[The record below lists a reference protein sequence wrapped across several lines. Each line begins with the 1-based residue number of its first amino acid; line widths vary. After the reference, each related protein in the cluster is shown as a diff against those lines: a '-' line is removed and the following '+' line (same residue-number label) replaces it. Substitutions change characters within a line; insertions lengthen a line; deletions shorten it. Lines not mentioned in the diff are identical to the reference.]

1 MLLYLPGGTIGDHWK
16 IYWFVF
22 VQKLCCFEIAEL
34 PHVPPA
40 PVRIGKVWTPMDF
53 IYTAYQWSI

>member
-40 PVRIGKVWTPMDF
+40 PVRIGKVWTPMV
-53 IYTAYQWSI
+53 